1 MTQNNISVF
10 AFLGSSLWCSFVSL
24 FLYSFV
30 QFLAFMDLGKSLRK
44 KLQGWFF
51 FPEFREKK
59 LSQASSC
66 ATVNPVTQCTDTVGP
81 GTTQD

>member
-24 FLYSFV
+24 FICSVSGLY
-30 QFLAFMDLGKSLRK
+30 G
-44 KLQGWFF
+44 
-51 FPEFREKK
+51 FREVPEKETARMVL
-59 LSQASSC
+59 LSRVQGEKVESSLISC